1 MSGSSNLSSWGLVR
15 DLQDKVRMLGTLLL
29 CSPSKHIFCFTLLNL
44 HCACVRDWLKI
55 WDARKRK
62 ARVVSQSAV
71 PWWPHRAMAETLSRD
86 YTNLLMSRGIQYLL
100 WRSSQRWTRLVDQIL
115 LSWSN
120 FSWSL
125 WPFRNCLGIETT
137 NLIGQITDIQGT
149 CDPWCYYV
157 LRPQVWKPLAFLGG
171 FPGGSG
177 GKESGRPGWKNAET
191 WVWSLG

>member
-1 MSGSSNLSSWGLVR
+1 MPVWETDWKFEMHKSAKQELCPNLQFRGDLIGL
-15 DLQDKVRMLGTLLL
+15 T
-29 CSPSKHIFCFTLLNL
+29 
-44 HCACVRDWLKI
+44 
-55 WDARKRK
+55 
-62 ARVVSQSAV
+62 
-71 PWWPHRAMAETLSRD
+71 AETLSRD
-86 YTNLLMSRGIQYLL
+86 YTNLLMSRCIQYLL
-100 WRSSQRWTRLVDQIL
+100 WRSSQRWTRLVDRTL